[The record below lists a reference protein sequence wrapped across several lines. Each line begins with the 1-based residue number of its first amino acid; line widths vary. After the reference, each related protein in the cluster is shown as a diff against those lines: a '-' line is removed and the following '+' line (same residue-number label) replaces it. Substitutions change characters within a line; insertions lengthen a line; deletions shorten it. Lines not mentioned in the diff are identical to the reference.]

1 MISDKL
7 RAIFRRDADPSRSS
21 QLAAQAGGAP
31 RPLAPNAVAV
41 RRTAKKEPPV
51 VRQSRG
57 LEQFFF
63 NVRDVVGL
71 SILDCAGA
79 NQENINFLVDL
90 GHKIYSQDLVRNL
103 DECFG
108 RDPAEQTNVSRI
120 EFFLKQNFDYPPQT
134 FDGVLLWDALEF
146 MSPALLNAVVEKLY
160 DVMKPKSYLLAFFT
174 ANEKTAEVPSY
185 AFRIADNK
193 TIVLT
198 ERGMRTAG
206 QVFNNRN
213 LEKLFSRFDS
223 VKFFLTRESLREV
236 IVRR

>member
-1 MISDKL
+1 MISEKL
-7 RAIFRRDADPSRSS
+7 RSIFRRDSEPSQGL
-21 QLAAQAGGAP
+21 QLASQAGGAP
-31 RPLAPNAVAV
+31 QSLAATVPPARRSAKQNAQV
-41 RRTAKKEPPV
+41 P
-51 VRQSRG
+51 RQSRG

-63 NVRDVVGL
+63 NIRDIVGL

-79 NQENINFLVDL
+79 NQENINFLIDL

-103 DECFG
+103 DDAFG

-120 EFFLKQNFDYPPQT
+120 EYFLRQNFAYPPGT
-134 FDGVLLWDALEF
+134 FDGVLMWDSLQF
-146 MSPALLNAVVEKLY
+146 MAPALLNAVVERLY

-174 ANEKTAEVPSY
+174 ANEKATEAPSY

-193 TIVLT
+193 TITLT
-198 ERGMRTAG
+198 DRGIRPAG

-213 LEKLFSRFDS
+213 LEKLFGRFES